1 MVKKLYTLKLA
12 LDWTLPTGRKTQVNK
27 ISNLLIFLSAAV
39 ILLASGFPP
48 ATALTPTR
56 EQVKKSWEKRFQDLD
71 RNRDGKISLAEYLA
85 FLGADHPRRRQFLE
99 YEFRKYDRN
108 GDGFITRE
116 EHWAPVSL
124 ADEFRGLDKN
134 QDGRISPDEF
144 LQGEKMFRS
153 LDRNHD
159 GFITWYEYSDAYG
172 PKPTKR

>member
-1 MVKKLYTLKLA
+1 MHQLSKLMVFLA
-12 LDWTLPTGRKTQVNK
+12 
-27 ISNLLIFLSAAV
+27 AAV
-39 ILLASGFPP
+39 IILAGGSPP
-48 ATALTPTR
+48 AAGRTPTR

-71 RNRDGKISLAEYLA
+71 GNRDGKVSLEEYLA
-85 FLGADHPRRRQFLE
+85 FFKADHPLRRQFLE

-134 QDGRISPDEF
+134 QDGRIGPDEF
-144 LQGEKMFRS
+144 LQGEKLFRQ

-159 GFITWYEYSDAYG
+159 GSITWDEYSNAYG
-172 PKPTKR
+172 HRQPMR